1 MRVHDQGHTAYFDV
15 RCVFFYR
22 ATQQFGIT
30 AALYARMPLSR
41 SLSLPPLGGYLPGEK
56 GQQSRP
62 TWRPPRPR
70 VIAENPSPRLNR
82 SSSSRILESCC
93 LQQALAHPSTTTKK
107 SAGSCSPLL
116 LSCPIRSREPPSHTI
131 AHLTT
136 HKTGAAGVVHM
147 EPRKVGM

>member
-15 RCVFFYR
+15 RFVFFYR

-82 SSSSRILESCC
+82 SSRILESCC
-93 LQQALAHPSTTTKK
+93 LQPALAHPTTTTTKK

-116 LSCPIRSREPPSHTI
+116 LSCPIRSREPSHTI
-131 AHLTT
+131 AHLTRR
-136 HKTGAAGVVHM
+136 AGVVHM